1 MAAMANNDFGIRCQ
15 HIHLSPFNFHLV
27 CPDCRLWRQ
36 LQSENQQ
43 KGQPIKNSKKANK
56 KVKQLERKQKKYGSL

>member
-1 MAAMANNDFGIRCQ
+1 MAEMTNNEFGIRCQ

-43 KGQPIKNSKKANK
+43 KEPIKNSKKANK
-56 KVKQLERKQKKYGSL
+56 KVKQQKRKQKKYGSL